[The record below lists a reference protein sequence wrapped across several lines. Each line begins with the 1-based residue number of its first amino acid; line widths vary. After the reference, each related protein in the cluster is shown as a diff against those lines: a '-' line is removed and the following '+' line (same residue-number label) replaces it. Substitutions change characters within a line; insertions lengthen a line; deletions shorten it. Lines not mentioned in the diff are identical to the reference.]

1 MDIFCPIKNS
11 SCISTDDQRKGSS
24 IALTIDLAPFFF
36 FPESCEFVKVFN
48 LQNEALHKQ
57 YCFLNSKLR

>member
-1 MDIFCPIKNS
+1 MIKEKYRALKV
-11 SCISTDDQRKGSS
+11 IAEGSS
-24 IALTIDLAPFFF
+24 IALTIDLALFNFFF
-36 FPESCEFVKVFN
+36 FFAGHCELVKVFN

>member
-1 MDIFCPIKNS
+1 MIKEKYRALKV
-11 SCISTDDQRKGSS
+11 IAEGSS
-24 IALTIDLAPFFF
+24 IALTIDLALFKFFF
-36 FPESCEFVKVFN
+36 FAGHCEFVKVFN